1 MGDSLT
7 IKPVLANGPT
17 AKLSGPP
24 DNGQKETVPPI
35 NNQAAIIPLL
45 ERSGVPTSA
54 YVPSPD
60 TTSDFL
66 LVSDSGKVFTMPVF
80 PNGKEISGIKGNY
93 TIIERVG
100 IGGVGEVYK
109 AKNNDTG
116 EFAAVKVVSLENR
129 HNPVVVAR
137 FLKEIEITNR
147 LQHPGIIR
155 IIDLEKTDGK
165 NDQEHPPCFL
175 VMPYIEGG
183 SLEQELKKNHK
194 INPIDVVK
202 IAIGISDALDHAHR
216 QRPSILHRD
225 IKPGNIML
233 DDKGNPILVDFNIG
247 SIEDASTIN
256 PTGQELPKTY
266 HYMSPEQARGI
277 GKEQLP
283 PATDL
288 FSLGSTMFHLVT
300 GEYPFTGD
308 KPGIVSTRIQDPF
321 DYPKLPHEIN
331 PEVPLEL
338 SVLIMD
344 IMAKDYQDR
353 EDMFPQGALSVKQ
366 RLCWILSDMEKDKST
381 SVAA

>member
-45 ERSGVPTSA
+45 ERSGGPTSA

-194 INPIDVVK
+194 INHP
-202 IAIGISDALDHAHR
+202 
-216 QRPSILHRD
+216 
-225 IKPGNIML
+225 
-233 DDKGNPILVDFNIG
+233 
-247 SIEDASTIN
+247 
-256 PTGQELPKTY
+256 PK
-266 HYMSPEQARGI
+266 
-277 GKEQLP
+277 
-283 PATDL
+283 
-288 FSLGSTMFHLVT
+288 
-300 GEYPFTGD
+300 
-308 KPGIVSTRIQDPF
+308 
-321 DYPKLPHEIN
+321 KLP
-331 PEVPLEL
+331 
-338 SVLIMD
+338 
-344 IMAKDYQDR
+344 A
-353 EDMFPQGALSVKQ
+353 
-366 RLCWILSDMEKDKST
+366 
-381 SVAA
+381 